1 MKWKEGCCQGLI
13 LLFCYLYGRLMK
25 SVCIMGKIAL
35 ISGLFSLVS
44 SLVYVPSAARE
55 YGQVHS
61 AGQGGLRSRLA
72 EAVSG
77 KDRRTAAE
85 ISLELSSLYLGQ
97 DVDSA
102 MFFASEGLKY
112 AERNSLTAASL
123 KNNVAESLFLQGEMD
138 QSIEVRREALD
149 MALQAGADSLTVS
162 DILTSLGIS
171 YRRKS
176 MPDSALAIYDRAL
189 GYLQGDSP
197 EAKSQKSHLLTTIAV
212 LYSNISRSDEAA
224 DYSRQAVELS
234 IEAGDLEEQIYASS
248 SAGAIMV
255 KAGDFEG
262 GASVLRRALFDAIKF
277 NEPKYQLK
285 VLAYMVAMF
294 SITGQTDS
302 LDSYM
307 GMAAEPLAALPPST
321 PESLGYKETLAMV
334 LSSLH
339 RYGESND
346 VFSGLLALDS
356 LNSSSPADRICL
368 YMARNYMKMHEY
380 ENAADFYERSYAIAD
395 SVYNSEVVEQLS
407 EWSVKYE
414 TQKKELE
421 ISLLRQQQL
430 EERAQKMRWIVS
442 TVAVLLLLAGAV
454 MYFTLRRK
462 REKREEEL
470 RLAQRYIDGLE
481 KERTRLA
488 SDLHDGV
495 CNDLLGVGYQ
505 IQSMDIPENYRNML
519 LGMTEELRSDVR
531 YISHELMPPKFKF
544 ASLDETLESYT
555 RKLEGRKGI
564 HVRFTSTVVSGAW
577 SDVPESVSYE
587 IYRIVQEMV
596 SNIIMHS
603 GATAVDI
610 CITLSD
616 QSIVLKISDDGHA
629 FDLRNTGGKGIGWNV
644 ISERMKTLG
653 AEMESRVEE
662 GAQSFVLRVPVD
674 LRKEV

>member
-1 MKWKEGCCQGLI
+1 
-13 LLFCYLYGRLMK
+13 
-25 SVCIMGKIAL
+25 
-35 ISGLFSLVS
+35 
-44 SLVYVPSAARE
+44 
-55 YGQVHS
+55 
-61 AGQGGLRSRLA
+61 
-72 EAVSG
+72 
-77 KDRRTAAE
+77 
-85 ISLELSSLYLGQ
+85 
-97 DVDSA
+97 
-102 MFFASEGLKY
+102 
-112 AERNSLTAASL
+112 
-123 KNNVAESLFLQGEMD
+123 
-138 QSIEVRREALD
+138 
-149 MALQAGADSLTVS
+149 
-162 DILTSLGIS
+162 
-171 YRRKS
+171 
-176 MPDSALAIYDRAL
+176 
-189 GYLQGDSP
+189 
-197 EAKSQKSHLLTTIAV
+197 
-212 LYSNISRSDEAA
+212 
-224 DYSRQAVELS
+224 
-234 IEAGDLEEQIYASS
+234 
-248 SAGAIMV
+248 MV

-262 GASVLRRALFDAIKF
+262 GASVLRRALYDARKF

-294 SITGQTDS
+294 SISGQTDS
-302 LDSYM
+302 LDRYM

-321 PESLGYKETLAMV
+321 PESLGYRETLAMV
-334 LSSLH
+334 LSSLQ

-380 ENAADFYERSYAIAD
+380 DKAADYYERSYAIAD
-395 SVYNSEVVEQLS
+395 SLYDSKVVEQLS

-430 EERAQKMRWIVS
+430 EERAQKMGWAVS
-442 TVAVLLLLAGAV
+442 TVSVLLLLAGAV
-454 MYFTLRRK
+454 MYFMLRRK
-462 REKREEEL
+462 REKKEEEL

-505 IQSMDIPENYRNML
+505 IQAMDIPENEKNSL
-519 LGMTEELRSDVR
+519 LEMTEELRSDVR

-564 HVRFTSTVVSGAW
+564 HVGFTSTVESGSW

-603 GATAVDI
+603 GATSVDI

-616 QSIVLKISDDGHA
+616 SSIVLRVSDDGHT
-629 FDLRNTGGKGIGWNV
+629 FDLRNTGGRGIGWNV
-644 ISERMKTLG
+644 ISERLKTLG

-662 GAQSFVLRVPVD
+662 GAQSFVLRVPAEW
-674 LRKEV
+674 RKEA

>member
-1 MKWKEGCCQGLI
+1 
-13 LLFCYLYGRLMK
+13 
-25 SVCIMGKIAL
+25 MGKIAF

-44 SLVYVPSAARE
+44 SILCVTSAAQE
-55 YGQVHS
+55 DVYGSS
-61 AGQGGLRSRLA
+61 AGQDSLRSRLA

-77 KDRRTAAE
+77 RDRRAAAE
-85 ISLELSSLYLGQ
+85 TCLELSSSYMGQ

-102 MFFASEGLKY
+102 MFFASEGLEY
-112 AERNSLTAASL
+112 AARNSVTAASL
-123 KNNVAESLFLQGEMD
+123 KNNMAESLFLQGDMD
-138 QSIEVRREALD
+138 RSIEVRREALE

-197 EAKSQKSHLLTTIAV
+197 EVKSQKSHLLTTIAI

-262 GASVLRRALFDAIKF
+262 GASVLRRALYDARKF

-294 SITGQTDS
+294 SISGQTDS
-302 LDSYM
+302 LDRYM

-321 PESLGYKETLAMV
+321 PESLGYRETLAMV
-334 LSSLH
+334 LSSLQ

-380 ENAADFYERSYAIAD
+380 DKAADYYERSYAIAD
-395 SVYNSEVVEQLS
+395 SLYDSKVVEQLS

-430 EERAQKMRWIVS
+430 EERAQKMGWAVS
-442 TVAVLLLLAGAV
+442 TVSVLLLLAGAV
-454 MYFTLRRK
+454 MYFMLRRK
-462 REKREEEL
+462 REKKEEEL

-505 IQSMDIPENYRNML
+505 IQAMDIPENEKNSL
-519 LGMTEELRSDVR
+519 LEMTEELRSDVR

-564 HVRFTSTVVSGAW
+564 HVGFTSTVESGSW

-603 GATAVDI
+603 GATSVDI

-616 QSIVLKISDDGHA
+616 SSIVLRVSDDGHA
-629 FDLRNTGGKGIGWNV
+629 FDLRNTGGRGIGWNV
-644 ISERMKTLG
+644 ISERLKTLG

-662 GAQSFVLRVPVD
+662 GAQSFVLRVPAEW
-674 LRKEV
+674 RKEA